1 MLLAIFIFQYCCMFI
16 NRFFFILIANRAAAK
31 DEATDSY
38 TLLMSNWFF
47 FLVAL
52 PGQFLLGLF
61 LVYNDFGKIRIPG
74 GFKQKVPQIILF
86 LFNFSPLFFILFDS
100 AMFFFGCQ
108 GYDKKIKEELEE
120 F

>member
-1 MLLAIFIFQYCCMFI
+1 
-16 NRFFFILIANRAAAK
+16 
-31 DEATDSY
+31 
-38 TLLMSNWFF
+38 
-47 FLVAL
+47 
-52 PGQFLLGLF
+52 
-61 LVYNDFGKIRIPG
+61 
-74 GFKQKVPQIILF
+74 VPQIILF